1 LKKNNFK
8 LKVGC
13 LVSRQ
18 LAFLFYKQTKMEK
31 KQILKELI
39 EVCKCGHNRSAHRL
53 RASKHRKKG
62 CGLCDCKNFIGDKL
76 TGKEEK

>member
-1 LKKNNFK
+1 
-8 LKVGC
+8 
-13 LVSRQ
+13 
-18 LAFLFYKQTKMEK
+18 MEK